1 MELTVEQVLLV
12 GFIASVITQFLRF
25 LADKANVE
33 LGQEVVNVILFAV
46 AVTLGFLWIR
56 PEVPVGG
63 DPMELAKALLEV
75 ALGVVG
81 FAGLIYNILLQK
93 VIYPKIAFL
102 RS

>member
-1 MELTVEQVLLV
+1 MELTVEQVLLIGLV
-12 GFIASVITQFLRF
+12 ASVITQLLRF
-25 LADKANVE
+25 LADTANVS
-33 LGQEVVNVILFAV
+33 LGQEVVNVILFVV
-46 AVTLGFLWIR
+46 ALTLGFLWIR
-56 PEVPVGG
+56 PGIPVGG
-63 DPMELAKALLEV
+63 DPMELAKVLLEA